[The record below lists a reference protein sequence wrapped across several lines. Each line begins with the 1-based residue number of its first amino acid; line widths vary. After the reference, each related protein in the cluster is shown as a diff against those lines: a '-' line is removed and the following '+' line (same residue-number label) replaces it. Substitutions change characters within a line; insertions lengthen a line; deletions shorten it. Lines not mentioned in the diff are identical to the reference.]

1 MTISGKKADL
11 IAVSLE
17 FGVVMQ
23 DNAIYPQAACTS
35 RLCDIYAGGV
45 EHEMSDFIGVATV
58 LCNVLSTLE

>member
-1 MTISGKKADL
+1 
-11 IAVSLE
+11 
-17 FGVVMQ
+17 MQ